1 MMAAVASLAIA
12 LSPTACADCE
22 RDAEFPDIDSFPA
35 VNLADYAQ
43 IGTHP
48 STSVYRFTTPA
59 GVQCVV
65 GMITEMG
72 VQCWG
77 APVGAAPRSAITA
90 STLAAAAYS
99 EQAPNLHGDAK
110 LLPADSKL
118 DAGNGVVCAVIA
130 DDTLACRAGPN
141 GAMTPDG
148 PVHHG
153 VHGFVIQPSGNW
165 TF

>member
-1 MMAAVASLAIA
+1 MMAGVASLAIA

-22 RDAEFPDIDSFPA
+22 HDAEFPDIDSFPA
-35 VNLADYAQ
+35 VNLANYAQ

-65 GMITEMG
+65 SMITEMG

-77 APVGAAPRSAITA
+77 APVGAAPQSAITA
-90 STLAAAAYS
+90 STLTAAAYS
-99 EQAPNLHGDAK
+99 EQVPILDGAAK
-110 LLPADSKL
+110 LLPIESKL
-118 DAGNGVVCAVIA
+118 DAGNGVVCAVIT
-130 DDTLACRAGPN
+130 DDTVACRAGPN
-141 GAMTPDG
+141 AAMASDDPA
-148 PVHHG
+148 HHG